1 MFYTGVFVFDS
12 CATMREHDESN
23 VFDDDVLSWFDDK
36 EKKDFMLYPDGYVSN
51 VGKVVTIHIDK
62 ELINTPAVEEV
73 KRTFR
78 LNNPDDGLTVIVEEL
93 TEAF

>member
-12 CATMREHDESN
+12 CATMREHTEEK

-51 VGKVVTIHIDK
+51 VGNIVTIHIDK
-62 ELINTPAVEEV
+62 ELINTRAVDEV

-78 LNNPDDGLTVIVEEL
+78 LNNPDNGLTVIVEEL
-93 TEAF
+93 TETF